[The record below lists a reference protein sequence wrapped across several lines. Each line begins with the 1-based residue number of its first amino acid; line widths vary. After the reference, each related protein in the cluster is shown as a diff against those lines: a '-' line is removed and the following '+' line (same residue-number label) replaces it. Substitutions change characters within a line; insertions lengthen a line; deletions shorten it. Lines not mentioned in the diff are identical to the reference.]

1 MLKKLKLPWTGASLT
16 AKIYQS
22 LSRREIENVTKS
34 HFATDKLN
42 KQNSERNNGNGSL
55 RH

>member
-34 HFATDKLN
+34 HFATNKL
-42 KQNSERNNGNGSL
+42 KKNSERNNGDGSL
-55 RH
+55 RY